1 MQSHIFKNIVTAFL
15 VMLFVFSPVLEVK
28 KASAQAGG
36 GYPTT
41 GSYSYG
47 SGGTSGGL
55 SGYIKGLAPAIT
67 QLPKCKKKIKGAI
80 KSLFGNNKNVISKEA
95 SGTLG
100 NSLKGTIDESQAE
113 ADAIQNYDKQ
123 ANDKLKKQDAKLSR
137 IDEAT
142 GSLDENSSCLDSIGK
157 LIIDRMIQRI
167 TLATVE
173 WIKTGNSGGPAF
185 VQDPGR
191 FLRDIAKEEVLTFGL
206 QLNLN
211 ADCQA
216 VFSGNVLGTTGSTNI
231 DSTSDCLNPYGKS
244 WFKYQAEAF
253 NKKFNDNARYS
264 LNELIAETTP
274 QYTGASFRA
283 DFSAGGW
290 NAWTALT
297 TVPANNPVG
306 FGILAETEL
315 SKRLAGT
322 QKSTAEQ
329 VQDALKESNGFLGDY
344 RCADP
349 EGTTKDQHKAALESG
364 QTDLAC
370 KRWEYVTPGRAVA
383 EEALKISH
391 FQENKL
397 IRADTLN
404 DAMAAIVDALIQ
416 RFSNEL
422 YEKGLAGFSDEG
434 SDGGLIL
441 NAYAVDGG
449 YGINQ
454 VEKDYPEYLQGSEW
468 FNAHINFN
476 IRTDLTQAIIDEQR
490 VYVEKLQKQNKVLER
505 VIQWTQILDYC
516 IPGPSPKNYRGITD
530 IDLFS
535 DTEEIKLKFD
545 LAELVLQFDPTGIF
559 SGIGSAILA
568 KDHEKE
574 IKKIIA
580 THLGLMFDI
589 HIYGAFGYSAHEDGK
604 NINQDQ
610 VLNKDDMVGL
620 GRSILSSYKE
630 VIHNT
635 YFNGSKS
642 AAPMPIVTNEARNEF
657 ERIDAYKSIIDDNDD
672 KIGLM
677 NAIIQRLGRI
687 KETVEDLGPVPGPS
701 DPNFA
706 DYENLLKPFLA
717 EFGRLTSEMV
727 TGDDVAKMHKMLQE
741 VEDKETYIHDDLL
754 TGPGGCEEEMTKL
767 FIEDRPT
774 YSKFYRRQPY
784 GEPIPYLY
792 GLNVG
797 IKEKSI
803 DAKNPTTGEFYYD
816 PRNKTAWSEQA
827 VKNWNPNDGF
837 LYGSVYWNFWARPY
851 DGGNAYSNDGK
862 TPNPP
867 NIAKIKQALA
877 QSCPEFI
884 DVVYFSYPGGGGRPA
899 DIGGL
904 EPVGGGG
911 VIPYGNNDC
920 SVISRRLEKMIG
932 VY

>member
-1 MQSHIFKNIVTAFL
+1 MQNHIFKKIITAFL
-15 VMLFVFSPVLEVK
+15 VLLFVFSPIFGIRTAE
-28 KASAQAGG
+28 AQVGG
-36 GYPTT
+36 SYQTT

-55 SGYIKGLAPAIT
+55 TGYIKGLGPAIT
-67 QLPKCKKKIKGAI
+67 QLTKCKKKIKGAI
-80 KSLFGNNKNVISKEA
+80 KSLFNKSKA
-95 SGTLG
+95 VVAPDGSSGLG
-100 NSLKGTIDESQAE
+100 KSLGDTVGQSQSEQNSINSF
-113 ADAIQNYDKQ
+113 DKQ
-123 ANDKLKKQDAKLSR
+123 ANETLNKQSAALKK
-137 IDEAT
+137 IDEST

-185 VQDPGR
+185 VQDPGK
-191 FLRDIAKEEVLTFGL
+191 FFTDIAKEEILTFGL
-206 QLNLN
+206 QLNLG

-216 VFSGNVLGTTGSTNI
+216 KYNGNIVDVINGNGVPGGSNI
-231 DSTSDCLNPYGKS
+231 NSTSDCLNPYGKS

-253 NKKFNDNARYS
+253 NKKFTDNARYS

-283 DFSAGGW
+283 NFSSGGW

-297 TVPANNPVG
+297 SVPANNPVG
-306 FGILAETEL
+306 FGLLAEMEL

-329 VQDALKESNGFLGDY
+329 VQEALVQSNGFLGDY

-397 IRADTLN
+397 IRAETLN

-422 YEKGLAGFSDEG
+422 YEKGLAGFSNEG

-441 NAYAVDGG
+441 NAYAVDGS
-449 YGINQ
+449 YLVNQ
-454 VEKDYPEYLQGSEW
+454 VERDFPEYLQGSDW
-468 FNAHINFN
+468 FNAHPNFN

-490 VYVEKLQKQNKVLER
+490 VFVEKLQKQNEVLER
-505 VIQWTQILDYC
+505 VIQWTQVLDYC
-516 IPGPSPKNYRGITD
+516 IPGPSPKKYREISD

-535 DTEEIKLKFD
+535 DTEEVELKFD

-559 SGIGSAILA
+559 SGIGSAILQ
-568 KDHEKE
+568 KQHERE

-589 HIYGAFGYSAHEDGK
+589 HIYGAYGWSAHEDA
-604 NINQDQ
+604 NDINQDQ

-620 GRSILSSYKE
+620 GRNILASYKE

-642 AAPMPIVTNEARNEF
+642 LAPMPVVTNEARNEF
-657 ERIDAYKSIIDDNDD
+657 ERIGAYKGIIEDNDD
-672 KIGLM
+672 RIGLM
-677 NAIIQRLGRI
+677 NAVIQRLGRI
-687 KETVEDLGPVPGPS
+687 KETIEDLGPVPGPS
-701 DPNFA
+701 DPGFA
-706 DYENLLKPFLA
+706 DYENSLKPFIA
-717 EFGRLTSEMV
+717 EFGRLTGDMV
-727 TGDDVAKMHKMLQE
+727 TGDDVAKMHKMLEEIQ
-741 VEDKETYIHDDLL
+741 DKESYIHDDLL
-754 TGPGGCEEEMTKL
+754 TGPGGCEEEMIKL
-767 FIEDRPT
+767 YDDVPDGRAL

-792 GLNVG
+792 GNEVG
-797 IKEKSI
+797 DKTREV
-803 DAKNPTTGEFYYD
+803 ANPHE
-816 PRNKTAWSEQA
+816 KTAWSELA

-851 DGGNAYSNDGK
+851 DGGNAYSADGK

-867 NIAKIKQALA
+867 NLNKIKQALS

-884 DVVYFSYPGGGGRPA
+884 DVVYFSYPGGGNKPA

-904 EPVGGGG
+904 DPVGGGG
-911 VIPYGNNDC
+911 VIPYGSNDC
-920 SVISRRLEKMIG
+920 SVITRRLEKMLGI
-932 VY
+932 Y

>member
-1 MQSHIFKNIVTAFL
+1 MQSRIFKNIVTSLL
-15 VMLFVFSPVLEVK
+15 VMFFVFSPVLGIE
-28 KASAQAGG
+28 KAEAQTGG

-55 SGYIKGLAPAIT
+55 QGYIKGLGPTIA
-67 QLPKCKKKIKGAI
+67 QLPKCKKKIRSAI
-80 KSLFGNNKNVISKEA
+80 KSLFGKSKGIIATEA
-95 SGTLG
+95 SGTLSK
-100 NSLKGTIDESQAE
+100 SLGGTVAESKTKKDTVATYDAE
-113 ADAIQNYDKQ
+113 VNKKLDKQ
-123 ANDKLKKQDAKLSR
+123 GATLKR
-137 IDEAT
+137 VDEAT
-142 GSLDENSSCLDSIGK
+142 GSIDENYSCLDAIAG
-157 LIIDRMIQRI
+157 LIVDRVMQRI

-191 FLRDIAKEEVLTFGL
+191 FLRDIAKEEILTFGL
-206 QLNLN
+206 QLNLG

-216 VFSGNVLGTTGSTNI
+216 VFSGNILGTTGSSNI
-231 DSTSDCLNPYGKS
+231 NSTSDCVNPYAKS
-244 WFKYQAEAF
+244 WFKSQAGAF

-274 QYTGASFRA
+274 QYTGASFHA
-283 DFSAGGW
+283 NFSSGGW

-297 TVPANNPVG
+297 SVPANNPIG
-306 FGILAETEL
+306 FGLLAETEL
-315 SKRLAGT
+315 SKRLAGV

-364 QTDLAC
+364 QPDLAC
-370 KRWEYVTPGRAVA
+370 KRFEYVTPGRAVA

-391 FQENKL
+391 FQENKIL
-397 IRADTLN
+397 KVKTLE
-404 DAMAAIVDALIQ
+404 DAFAAISDALLQ

-441 NAYAVDGG
+441 NQYAVDGS
-449 YGINQ
+449 YSINQ
-454 VEKDYPEYLQGSEW
+454 VEQDFPEYLQGTEW
-468 FNAHINFN
+468 FNAHSNFN

-490 VYVEKLQKQNKVLER
+490 VFVEKLQKQNEVLER

-516 IPGPSPKNYRGITD
+516 IPGPSPKKYREITE

-535 DTEEIKLKFD
+535 DTEEVEIKFD
-545 LAELVLQFDPTGIF
+545 LAELVLSFDPTGIF
-559 SGIGSAILA
+559 GGIGSAILE
-568 KDHEKE
+568 KQHERDV
-574 IKKIIA
+574 KKIIA
-580 THLGLMFDI
+580 TRLGLMFDI
-589 HIYGAFGYSAHEDGK
+589 HIYGAFGYSAHEDGSK
-604 NINQDQ
+604 INQDQ
-610 VLNKDDMVGL
+610 VLNKDDMAGL
-620 GRSILSSYKE
+620 GRNILASYKE

-642 AAPMPIVTNEARNEF
+642 LAPMPVVTNEARNEF
-657 ERIDAYKSIIDDNDD
+657 DRIDAYKGIIEDNDD
-672 KIGLM
+672 RIGLM
-677 NAIIQRLGRI
+677 LAVIQRLGRI
-687 KETVEDLGPVPGPS
+687 KETIEDLGPQP
-701 DPNFA
+701 DPTDPAFE
-706 DYENLLKPFLA
+706 DYENDLKPFIA
-717 EFGRLTSEMV
+717 EFGRLTGEMV

-741 VEDKETYIHDDLL
+741 IEDKETYIHDDLL

-792 GLNVG
+792 GINVG

-803 DAKNPTTGEFYYD
+803 DAKNPTTDEYYYD

-851 DGGNAYSNDGK
+851 DGGNAYGGSDGK

-867 NIAKIKQALA
+867 NLTKIRNG
-877 QSCPEFI
+877 SCPELI
-884 DVVYFSYPGGGGRPA
+884 DVVYFSYPGGGGLPA

-904 EPVGGGG
+904 DPVGGGE
-911 VIPYGNNDC
+911 IIRYGSNDC
-920 SVISRRLEKMIG
+920 SVISRRLEKLIG
-932 VY
+932 IY

>member
-1 MQSHIFKNIVTAFL
+1 MQSHIFKNTVTAFL

-28 KASAQAGG
+28 KAAAQTGG

-55 SGYIKGLAPAIT
+55 SGYIKGLGPAIT

-80 KSLFGNNKNVISKEA
+80 KSLFGKSKGILAKEA

-100 NSLKGTIDESQAE
+100 TSLGGTISQSA
-113 ADAIQNYDKQ
+113 AQQNTIQNYDKE
-123 ANDKLKKQDAKLSR
+123 ANDKLKKQDTKLSR

-191 FLRDIAKEEVLTFGL
+191 FLRDIAKEEILTFGL
-206 QLNLN
+206 ELNLG

-231 DSTSDCLNPYGKS
+231 DSTDDCLNPYGKS

-274 QYTGASFRA
+274 QYTGASFHA
-283 DFSAGGW
+283 NFSSGGW

-297 TVPANNPVG
+297 SVPANNPVG
-306 FGILAETEL
+306 FGLLAETEL
-315 SKRLAGT
+315 SKRLAGV

-364 QTDLAC
+364 DTDLAC

-441 NAYAVDGG
+441 NAYAIDGS

-454 VEKDYPEYLQGSEW
+454 VEQDFPEYLQGSEW
-468 FNAHINFN
+468 FNAHSGFN

-490 VYVEKLQKQNKVLER
+490 VFAEKLQTQNEVLER
-505 VIQWTQILDYC
+505 VIQWTQVLDYC
-516 IPGPSPKNYRGITD
+516 IPGPSPKKYRELNE

-535 DTEEIKLKFD
+535 DTEEVTLKFD
-545 LAELVLQFDPTGIF
+545 LAELVLSFDPTGIF
-559 SGIGSAILA
+559 SGIGQAIFE
-568 KDHEKE
+568 KQHEKE
-574 IKKIIA
+574 VKKIIA
-580 THLGLMFDI
+580 TRLGLMFDI
-589 HIYGAFGYSAHEDGK
+589 HIYGAFGYTEHEDQL
-604 NINQDQ
+604 NIQQDQ
-610 VLNKDDMVGL
+610 ILNKDDMEGL
-620 GRSILSSYKE
+620 GKNIIASYKE

-657 ERIDAYKSIIDDNDD
+657 ERIDAYKGIIEENDD
-672 KIGLM
+672 RVGLM
-677 NAIIQRLGRI
+677 NAVVQRLGRI
-687 KETVEDLGPVPGPS
+687 KETIEDLGPQP
-701 DPNFA
+701 DPTDPAFE
-706 DYENLLKPFLA
+706 DYENSLKPFIA
-717 EFGRLTSEMV
+717 EFGRLTGEMV
-727 TGDDVAKMHKMLQE
+727 TGDDIAKAHKLLQE
-741 VEDKETYIHDDLL
+741 MEDKEVYIHDDLL
-754 TGPGGCEEEMTKL
+754 TGPGGCEEEMIKL
-767 FIEDRPT
+767 YDDVPDGRAL

-792 GLNVG
+792 GSGV
-797 IKEKSI
+797 
-803 DAKNPTTGEFYYD
+803 TGSNISPYD
-816 PRNKTAWSEQA
+816 PGPKVVLNPHDRTAWSELS

-837 LYGSVYWNFWARPY
+837 LFGSVYWNFWARPY
-851 DGGNAYSNDGK
+851 DGGNAYQGDNK
-862 TPNPP
+862 THNPP
-867 NIAKIKQALA
+867 NLGKIRNN
-877 QSCPEFI
+877 SCPEFI
-884 DVVYFSYPGGGGRPA
+884 DVVYFSFPNRA
-899 DIGGL
+899 DLGGL
-904 EPVGGGG
+904 EPQGALGYS
-911 VIPYGNNDC
+911 IPYGPNNC
-920 SVISRRLEKMIG
+920 GVITRRLEEMLG
-932 VY
+932 MW

>member
-1 MQSHIFKNIVTAFL
+1 MF
-15 VMLFVFSPVLEVK
+15 FVFSPVLGIE
-28 KASAQAGG
+28 KAKAQTGG

-55 SGYIKGLAPAIT
+55 QGYIKGLGPAIT
-67 QLPKCKKKIKGAI
+67 QLPKCKKKIKSAI
-80 KSLFGNNKNVISKEA
+80 KSLFGKSKGIVAKEA

-100 NSLKGTIDESQAE
+100 KSLSGTVSESASQQNT
-113 ADAIQNYDKQ
+113 IQNYDKQ
-123 ANDKLKKQDAKLSR
+123 ANDKLSKQDAKLSR

-142 GSLDENSSCLDSIGK
+142 ASLDENSSCLDSIGK
-157 LIIDRMIQRI
+157 LVIDRMIQRI

-206 QLNLN
+206 QLNLG

-216 VFSGNVLGTTGSTNI
+216 TFSGDVLGTTGSTNI
-231 DSTSDCLNPYGKS
+231 NSTSDCVSPYAKS

-253 NKKFNDNARYS
+253 NRKFSENARYS

-283 DFSAGGW
+283 NFSAGGW

-297 TVPANNPVG
+297 SVPANNPVG
-306 FGILAETEL
+306 FGLLAESEL
-315 SKRLAGT
+315 SKRIAGT

-329 VQDALKESNGFLGDY
+329 VQDALKEANGFLGDY

-349 EGTTKDQHKAALESG
+349 EGLTKDQHKAALEAG
-364 QTDLAC
+364 QPGC
-370 KRWEYVTPGRAVA
+370 VRWEYVTPGRAVA

-397 IRADTLN
+397 IRANTLN

-441 NAYAVDGG
+441 NQYAVDGS
-449 YGINQ
+449 YSINQ
-454 VEKDYPEYLQGSEW
+454 VEQDFPEYLQGTEW
-468 FNAHINFN
+468 FNAHSDFN

-490 VYVEKLQKQNKVLER
+490 VFVEKLQKQNEVLER

-516 IPGPSPKNYRGITD
+516 IPGPSPKKYREITE

-535 DTEEIKLKFD
+535 DTEEVEIKFD
-545 LAELVLQFDPTGIF
+545 LAELVLSFDPTGIF
-559 SGIGSAILA
+559 GGIGSAILE
-568 KDHEKE
+568 KQHERDV
-574 IKKIIA
+574 KKIIA
-580 THLGLMFDI
+580 TRLGLMFDI
-589 HIYGAFGYSAHEDGK
+589 HIYGAFGYSAHEDGSK
-604 NINQDQ
+604 INQDQ
-610 VLNKDDMVGL
+610 VLNKDDMAGL
-620 GRSILSSYKE
+620 GRNILASYKE

-635 YFNGSKS
+635 FFNGSKS
-642 AAPMPIVTNEARNEF
+642 LAPMPIVTNEARNEF
-657 ERIDAYKSIIDDNDD
+657 DRIDAYKGIIEDNDD
-672 KIGLM
+672 RIGLM
-677 NAIIQRLGRI
+677 LAVIQRLGRI
-687 KETVEDLGPVPGPS
+687 KETIEDLGPQP
-701 DPNFA
+701 DPTDPAFE
-706 DYENLLKPFLA
+706 DYENDLKPFIA
-717 EFGRLTSEMV
+717 EFGRLTGEMV

-741 VEDKETYIHDDLL
+741 IEDKETYIHDDLL
-754 TGPGGCEEEMTKL
+754 TGSGGCEEEMIKL
-767 FIEDRPT
+767 YDDVPDGRAL

-792 GLNVG
+792 GAEVG
-797 IKEKSI
+797 DKTREV
-803 DAKNPTTGEFYYD
+803 ANPHD
-816 PRNKTAWSEQA
+816 KTAWSEQA

-851 DGGNAYSNDGK
+851 DGGNAYGGSDGK

-867 NIAKIKQALA
+867 NLTKIRNG
-877 QSCPEFI
+877 SCPELI
-884 DVVYFSYPGGGGRPA
+884 DVVYFSYPGGGGLPA

-904 EPVGGGG
+904 DPVGGGEI
-911 VIPYGNNDC
+911 IPYGSNDC
-920 SVISRRLEKMIG
+920 SVISRRLEKLIG
-932 VY
+932 IY